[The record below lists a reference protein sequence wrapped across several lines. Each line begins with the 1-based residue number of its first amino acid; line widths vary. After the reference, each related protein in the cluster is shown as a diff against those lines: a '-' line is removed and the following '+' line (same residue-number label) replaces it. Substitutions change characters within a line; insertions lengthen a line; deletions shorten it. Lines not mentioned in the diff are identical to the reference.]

1 MAAHRPGDIGRFA
14 AGLALALLALSGCSA
29 AGARQAE
36 TGDASGSG
44 GADIFAGDTIAPLV
58 AGVPERTVAALPAA
72 RLAVGL
78 IPPTNRWFSGLVFG
92 EVSMPVFPLPLSFQL
107 TAGGFAFGVPTV
119 TTGPKA
125 IMGGFTGAITA
136 DVGARRQVV
145 TGYDEASVTITQRD
159 DDGEIGRTV
168 IAEGSPFVSFTA
180 TRDVDVRLATAMT
193 ATGEAAGG
201 EDAAGGGGPWTVEV
215 AGTRYGLAG
224 AGTLDERG
232 TTLALRAGQTATWYA
247 IAEGGS
253 PGRFAEAARHP
264 LVGTSL
270 AYTITA
276 DRATTS
282 LRYRT
287 TDGGPTLIAAMP
299 HQSDRAAGTE
309 CSLGSYPSVYGEL
322 RLCAGTAL
330 AWSVPRLD
338 AAGSLDLAGLDAAA
352 KERLAAQVGADVDGT
367 GAFPEDTYFGGKAL
381 YRAANLLKVAEQVG
395 ADRAA
400 ATIRKRLVDEL
411 GRWFEPTGCSD
422 RSTRCFVYDPAA
434 RGLVGLAASFGSD
447 SFNDHHFHYGYFL
460 YAAGVA
466 AADDPALAARWAPVL
481 NLLAADLATSGP
493 SDVFPQ
499 RRVFDAYAGHS
510 WASGTA
516 PFADGNNQESSSEAV
531 TAWNGLALWA
541 AASGQAELRT
551 EAAWLLSAE
560 AASALAYWTDFP
572 RDDPVYSGFEHPVS
586 SLVWGGKRDY
596 ATWFSPEP
604 SAMLGILVLP
614 MSPVAGYLGGNPDR
628 VRANLADA
636 APNGF
641 DVLFGDYLLMYSAL
655 AGPDAAA
662 AALSAVA
669 ALPADRIDDGNSRAY
684 LLAWLYCRR

>member
-1 MAAHRPGDIGRFA
+1 M
-14 AGLALALLALSGCSA
+14 LAALSGCSA
-29 AGARQAE
+29 AGAKPGQVA
-36 TGDASGSG
+36 TGAHSGNG
-44 GADIFAGDTIAPLV
+44 GDSIFAGDMIAPLV

-72 RLAVGL
+72 RLAQGL

-92 EVSMPVFPLPLSFQL
+92 DVSMPVFPLPLSFQL
-107 TAGGFAFGVPTV
+107 TGGGFAFGVPTV
-119 TTGPKA
+119 STAPKV
-125 IMGGFTGAITA
+125 IMGGFTAAITA
-136 DVGARRQVV
+136 DVGARSQVV
-145 TGYDEASVTITQRD
+145 TGYDEASVTISQRG
-159 DDGEIGRTV
+159 DDGEIGSTV

-180 TRDVDVRLATAMT
+180 TRDVDVRLGAAMT
-193 ATGEAAGG
+193 ATRDMAGG
-201 EDAAGGGGPWTVEV
+201 DAAGVSGGPWTAEV

-232 TTLALRAGQTATWYA
+232 TTLTLRTGQTATWYA
-247 IAEGGS
+247 IARGGS
-253 PGRFAEAARHP
+253 ADRFAEAAGHP

-270 AYTITA
+270 DYTVTA

-287 TDGGPTLIAAMP
+287 TDGGQTLVASMP
-299 HQSDRAAGTE
+299 HQSDRAAGGE

-322 RLCAGTAL
+322 ELCAGTAL

-338 AAGSLDLAGLDAAA
+338 PAGSLDLSGLDAAA
-352 KERLAAQVGADVDGT
+352 TQRLAAQVGADVDGT

-381 YRAANLLKVAEQVG
+381 YRAANLLTIAEQVG
-395 ADRAA
+395 ATDAA
-400 ATIRKRLVDEL
+400 ATIRKRLVDAL
-411 GRWFEPTGCSD
+411 GDWLEPAGCSE
-422 RSTRCFVYDPAA
+422 RTTRCFVYDPAA

-466 AADDPALAARWAPVL
+466 AADDPELAARWAPVL

-493 SDVFPQ
+493 SDWFPE
-499 RRVFDAYAGHS
+499 RRVFDSYAGHS

-516 PFADGNNQESSSEAV
+516 PFGDGNNQESSSEAV

-541 AASGQAELRT
+541 AASGQAGLRT
-551 EAAWLLSAE
+551 EATWLLSAE
-560 AASALAYWTDFP
+560 AASARAYWTDFP
-572 RDDPVYSGFEHPVS
+572 RDDPVYTGFDHPIT

-614 MSPVAGYLGGNPDR
+614 MSPVSGYLGTDPAR

-655 AGPDAAA
+655 AGPDEATAALAAA
-662 AALSAVA
+662 K
-669 ALPADRIDDGNSRAY
+669 ALPADRIDDGNSRSY
-684 LLAWLYCRR
+684 LLAWLSSRR

>member
-1 MAAHRPGDIGRFA
+1 MAAHRPGAVGRLA
-14 AGLALALLALSGCSA
+14 AGLALVLLVLSGCSA
-29 AGARQAE
+29 AGARQAA
-36 TGDASGSG
+36 TGDASASG
-44 GADIFAGDTIAPLV
+44 GGDIFAGDTIAPLV
-58 AGVPERTVAALPAA
+58 AGMPERTVAALPAA
-72 RLAVGL
+72 RLAEGL

-107 TAGGFAFGVPTV
+107 TGGGFAFGVPTV
-119 TTGPKA
+119 TTTPKA
-125 IMGGFTGAITA
+125 IMGGFTAAVTA

-145 TGYDEASVTITQRD
+145 TGYDAASVTISQRG

-180 TRDVDVRLATAMT
+180 TRDVDVRLGAAMIATDDVGAS
-193 ATGEAAGG
+193 
-201 EDAAGGGGPWTVEV
+201 GGPWTAEV

-224 AGTLDERG
+224 AGTLDESG
-232 TTLALRAGQTATWYA
+232 TTLSLRAGQTATWYA
-247 IAEGGS
+247 IARGGS
-253 PGRFAEAARHP
+253 PDRFAEAARHP

-270 AYTITA
+270 DYSVTA

-287 TDGGPTLIAAMP
+287 VDGGQTLVAAMP
-299 HQSDRAAGTE
+299 HQSDREAGSE

-322 RLCAGTAL
+322 VLCAGTAL
-330 AWSVPRLD
+330 TWSVPRRD
-338 AAGSLDLAGLDAAA
+338 AAGSLDLSGLAAA
-352 KERLAAQVGADVDGT
+352 ATERLAAQVGADVDGT

-381 YRAANLLKVAEQVG
+381 YRAANLLRVADQVG
-395 ADRAA
+395 ADQAA
-400 ATIRKRLVDEL
+400 ETIRKRLVDEL
-411 GRWFEPTGCSD
+411 SRWLEPTGCSV

-466 AADDPALAARWAPVL
+466 AADDPQLAARWAPVL

-493 SDVFPQ
+493 SDWFPE

-516 PFADGNNQESSSEAV
+516 PFGDGNNQESSSEAV

-541 AASGQAELRT
+541 AASGQAGLRT
-551 EAAWLLSAE
+551 EATWLLSAE
-560 AASALAYWTDFP
+560 AASARAYWTDFP
-572 RDDPVYSGFEHPVS
+572 RDDPVYAGFGHPVT

-614 MSPVAGYLGGNPDR
+614 MSPVAGYLGGDPDR

-655 AGPDAAA
+655 AGAEEAA
-662 AALSAVA
+662 AALAAVA

-684 LLAWLYCRR
+684 LLAWLYSRG